1 MIILYI
7 LLAVLGSVVMYASDR
22 EKIIF
27 FNVCIR
33 LAGNFLLAFGVLFFL
48 GALL

>member
-7 LLAVLGSVVMYASDR
+7 LIAVLGSVVMYASDR
-22 EKIIF
+22 EKSIF

-33 LAGNFLLAFGVLFFL
+33 LAGTFLLVIGIQLMLHV
-48 GALL
+48 

>member
-22 EKIIF
+22 EKSIF
-27 FNVCIR
+27 FNVCIQ
-33 LAGNFLLAFGVLFFL
+33 LAGTFLLVIGIRLMLYV
-48 GALL
+48 

>member
-22 EKIIF
+22 EKNIF